1 MRVGILGGTF
11 NPPHIGHL
19 ISAQEA
25 LIQLRLQRVI
35 VMPAGVPP
43 HKPVEDEP
51 GAEHRLEL
59 CRRAAD
65 GDDRLQ
71 VSPLEVERAGPSF
84 TVDTLEELHSITP
97 DSQLFLIVGG
107 DVAAGLPFWRE
118 PERVLALATLA
129 VAKRRGTAR
138 TAVEEALSGLRG
150 GDRAEFFRM
159 PRIGISSTMVRRR
172 VRAQQPIKYLVPEPV
187 ASYIAEHRLYG
198 GHDH

>member
-1 MRVGILGGTF
+1 VRVGILGGTF